1 MAMLLV
7 AALGLSTDGP
17 TTYAANKRQ
26 QDSCMIMN
34 EDSHAWG
41 GVHKAAWSKDD
52 DDDDDDDAEGDEELT
67 VRGCKRGGDRSASER
82 RRMKTLPRA
91 TRAPPCGKPPGAQ
104 TSVSNGDLD

>member
-1 MAMLLV
+1 MRNTDRVSTPERVSPSKAHDGD
-7 AALGLSTDGP
+7 AARCD
-17 TTYAANKRQ
+17 
-26 QDSCMIMN
+26 
-34 EDSHAWG
+34 
-41 GVHKAAWSKDD
+41 DD